1 LRCAIELWLEEEP
14 EEYEGMNLP
23 RTTTPTNVSPDT
35 RNETGTR
42 LQGPWLL
49 LARAVWVA
57 LAGLT
62 LLIFIASIPV
72 YDVQLQTFCR
82 VTFCTPGQ
90 LTPDTAR
97 ILHNL
102 SLSPGLYALLNVAL
116 IIATAVVWFT
126 VAAIIF
132 WRKSDDWLALLVS
145 IMLVTEGVVGT
156 SSLTG
161 PLGASASVWWIP
173 TQLLNTLSVIVIFL
187 VFSLFP
193 NGRLVPR
200 WMGWVT
206 LGWIAFSGLFL
217 LLPSDLSTLP
227 SWLSILLVVL
237 LAGFFLALVV
247 AQIHRYRNVSSPLER
262 QQTKWIVFSLAVV
275 VVVFLAWEV
284 PFIIVPSMSGSIY
297 TLISTLVFTVTSV
310 LIPLSFGIAILRY
323 RLWDIDVLINRTL
336 VYGSLTGMLALVY
349 VGLVIGLQFLL
360 RGLINQTS
368 TPAIVVSTLVIAA
381 LFQPLRR
388 RIQKVID
395 RRFYRR
401 KYDAARI
408 VAAFSAS
415 LRNEV
420 DLSQLSEQ
428 LIAVVQE
435 TMQPAHISLW
445 LRNPE
450 HDEAPTPKTW
460 ISKPPDS

>member
-1 LRCAIELWLEEEP
+1 
-14 EEYEGMNLP
+14 MNLP
-23 RTTTPTNVSPDT
+23 QTTTQTNVSPDT
-35 RNETGTR
+35 RNRTDTR
-42 LQGPWLL
+42 LRGRWLL
-49 LARAVWVA
+49 LARAMWVA
-57 LAGLT
+57 LVALT
-62 LLIFIASIPV
+62 LLIFITSIPV
-72 YDVQLQTFCR
+72 YDAQLQTFCR
-82 VTFCTPGQ
+82 VTFCLPGQ

-97 ILHNL
+97 ILHEL
-102 SLSPGLYALLNVAL
+102 GLSPGLYALLDVVL
-116 IIATAVVWFT
+116 SVTATVVWFT

-132 WRKSDDWLALLVS
+132 WRRSNDWLALLVS
-145 IMLVTEGVVGT
+145 IMLVTLGF
-156 SSLTG
+156 SLSDAAINF
-161 PLGASASVWWIP
+161 GASPSAWRLPIQYLDV
-173 TQLLNTLSVIVIFL
+173 LSPVVLFL

-193 NGRLVPR
+193 NGRVVPR
-200 WMGWVT
+200 WIRWVS
-206 LGWIAFSGLFL
+206 LGWFAFTGLTLF
-217 LLPSDLSTLP
+217 LPSDP
-227 SWLSILLVVL
+227 SAYPPWLSVLVVMLVSGFL
-237 LAGFFLALVV
+237 LSLVV
-247 AQIHRYRNVSSPLER
+247 AQIHRYRYVSSPLER

-275 VVVFLAWEV
+275 FVVFLAWHV
-284 PFIIVPSMSGSIY
+284 PLIIVPSMSSSVY
-297 TLISTLVFTVTSV
+297 TLISTPVFTVTSV

-381 LFQPLRR
+381 LFQPLRH

-428 LIAVVQE
+428 LVAVVQE
-435 TMQPAHISLW
+435 TMQPAHVSLW
-445 LRNPE
+445 LRKSE
-450 HDEAPTPKTW
+450 HDESLTPKTW
-460 ISKPPDS
+460 VASPHDSKDTG

>member
-1 LRCAIELWLEEEP
+1 
-14 EEYEGMNLP
+14 
-23 RTTTPTNVSPDT
+23 
-35 RNETGTR
+35 
-42 LQGPWLL
+42 
-49 LARAVWVA
+49 
-57 LAGLT
+57 
-62 LLIFIASIPV
+62 
-72 YDVQLQTFCR
+72 
-82 VTFCTPGQ
+82 
-90 LTPDTAR
+90 
-97 ILHNL
+97 
-102 SLSPGLYALLNVAL
+102 
-116 IIATAVVWFT
+116 
-126 VAAIIF
+126 
-132 WRKSDDWLALLVS
+132 
-145 IMLVTEGVVGT
+145 MLVTDGVVGT
-156 SSLTG
+156 SNLTG
-161 PLGASASVWWIP
+161 PLGASASAWWIP
-173 TQLLNTLSVIVIFL
+173 TQFLNTLSVIFIFL

-200 WMGWVT
+200 WIGLVN
-206 LGWIAFSGLFL
+206 LGWIAFTGLALF
-217 LLPSDLSTLP
+217 LPSDLSTLP
-227 SWLSILLVVL
+227 SWFSVLMVML
-237 LAGFFLALVV
+237 LAGLFLALVV
-247 AQIHRYRNVSSPLER
+247 AQIHRYRKVSSPLER

-284 PFIIVPSMSGSIY
+284 PFITVPSMSGSVY
-297 TLISTLVFTVTSV
+297 TLISTLVFTVTSM
-310 LIPLSFGIAILRY
+310 LIPLSFGFAILRY

-336 VYGSLTGMLALVY
+336 VYGSLTGLLALVY

-395 RRFYRR
+395 RR

-435 TMQPAHISLW
+435 TMQPAHISPW
-445 LRNPE
+445 LRKPE
-450 HDEAPTPKTW
+450 HDETMTPKTW
-460 ISKPPDS
+460 VSNPPDS